1 MIAYAH
7 LAAPWAKVSLQK
19 ETLLVVFYLIPD
31 ASDLV
36 RRLIYFLKRKNKLR
50 KVRALIK

>member
-1 MIAYAH
+1 LHTH

-19 ETLLVVFYLIPD
+19 ETLIVVFYLISD

-36 RRLIYFLKRKNKLR
+36 STENNQKSQNNHI
-50 KVRALIK
+50 